1 MDWMDVQAL
10 EAQPAGPVELPGGS
24 AALLE
29 GLNPEQRAAVTHA
42 TGPLLILAGPGSGK
56 TRVITRRIA
65 WLVAQGTGAAR
76 GAAGDHVHQQG
87 RARDARARRAP
98 AAGEGPVDQHLPRP
112 GRAHP
117 AARDRAP
124 GPGLDA
130 RLHDLR
136 HARPQ
141 PAAAQDPVRVEL
153 RLGALQA
160 GGRRAPGS
168 ARGRTAPPTPRCPP
182 TTASR
187 PRRWASSRAPTT
199 RRCAKN
205 NALDFDDL
213 LLKLLE
219 LFESQPGV
227 RDAYS
232 SRFKFVMVDEY
243 QDTNRVQYEITRHLS
258 AWHKNLAVCGDPDQS
273 IYAWRGADIRNI
285 LDFEQD
291 FGAPR
296 VVKLEQNYRST
307 RNILEAA
314 QAVIAHNRAR
324 KQKSTISA
332 SGEAG
337 EQLCVCECGSRGRR
351 GARDRAADRGPARA
365 RHAALAGRRSSTA
378 PTSCSARS
386 ESALRRGS
394 LPYRIVAGVEFYERR
409 EIRDLLAWLK
419 LAVNPADD
427 VAFLRV
433 VNVPA
438 RGIGEK
444 SLAELAQFAADRRIP
459 LAQAV
464 RSSEIAARIRGRARA
479 GLAAFA
485 KLLDKLQ
492 ALAERPAAVAID
504 GAARRDR
511 RGSLAG
517 GDGGRD
523 AGRPRRPTSTSCS
536 RTPSSGTRR
545 PRRRRLARNLRGF
558 LQEVALVSE
567 TDQPEAEN
575 ERVTLMTL
583 HAAKGLEF
591 DAVFIAGCEEELLPH
606 ARALA
611 ETRGGDPDAGLE
623 EERRLLYV
631 GMTRARKRLFLT
643 WARERMQFGSFS
655 VRRPSR
661 FLEELPRALVE
672 STEEEAFPAEDAL
685 PAEPGFKAGDRVEH
699 AHFGRGTVVRVQ
711 GTGVNARAT
720 VRFPAHGERQ
730 LLLLLRQAAA
740 RREEPGRERPA
751 RAAGAPDR
759 RGARAGARGRT
770 AVLVGG
776 AARRRTARQ
785 RRCRRADPDALR
797 HGRRQRADARPVRA
811 HGQGRAQRRER
822 ADPGRDRHRQGA
834 RRARA
839 ARALAPQAEALPGRE
854 LRRGPC
860 EPARERALRPQEGQL
875 HRRDRRPAR
884 TFRGRRRRHGLPGRD
899 RRHAAPDAVE
909 AAARAAGG
917 RGAARRLEQDR
928 QGRRAH
934 RRRDATRTCR
944 RCARR
949 AASAR
954 TSSSGST

>member
-10 EAQPAGPVELPGGS
+10 EAQPAGPVELSGGS

-65 WLVAQGTGAAR
+65 WLVAQGLARPSELLAITFTNKAAR
-76 GAAGDHVHQQG
+76 EMRERVERLLPAKGLWISTFHALGARILRREIELLGQG
-87 RARDARARRAP
+87 WTRDFTIYDTHDRNQLLRKILSESNYDSARFKPAAVGAWISARKNRAADAPLPADDGLEAEALGKLARAYDEA
-98 AAGEGPVDQHLPRP
+98 L
-112 GRAHP
+112 
-117 AARDRAP
+117 AR
-124 GPGLDA
+124 
-130 RLHDLR
+130 
-136 HARPQ
+136 
-141 PAAAQDPVRVEL
+141 
-153 RLGALQA
+153 
-160 GGRRAPGS
+160 
-168 ARGRTAPPTPRCPP
+168 
-182 TTASR
+182 
-187 PRRWASSRAPTT
+187 
-199 RRCAKN
+199 N

-258 AWHKNLAVCGDPDQS
+258 GWHKNLAVCGDPDQS

-337 EQLCVCECGSRGRR
+337 EQLCVFECGSEDDE
-351 GARDRAADRGPARA
+351 AREIVQQIAALRA
-365 RHAALAGRRSSTA
+365 RGTPLSQVAIFYRANFMQRAL
-378 PTSCSARS
+378 

-485 KLLDKLQ
+485 RLLDKLQ
-492 ALAERPAAVAID
+492 ALAERPAAAAIEALLAEID
-504 GAARRDR
+504 EEAWLAELEDETLVDR
-511 RGSLAG
+511 QANVEELRAHAEQW
-517 GDGGRD
+517 DQ
-523 AGRPRRPTSTSCS
+523 APE
-536 RTPSSGTRR
+536 TPG
-545 PRRRRLARNLRGF
+545 LARNLRGF

-606 ARALA
+606 ARALS

-672 STEEEAFPAEDAL
+672 STEEEAFPAGDAL
-685 PAEPGFKAGDRVEH
+685 PAEPEFKAGDRVEH

-730 LLLLLRQAAA
+730 LLLFYAKLQ
-740 RREEPGRERPA
+740 
-751 RAAGAPDR
+751 
-759 RGARAGARGRT
+759 
-770 AVLVGG
+770 LVGG
-776 AARRRTARQ
+776 S
-785 RRCRRADPDALR
+785 
-797 HGRRQRADARPVRA
+797 
-811 HGQGRAQRRER
+811 
-822 ADPGRDRHRQGA
+822 GA
-834 RRARA
+834 
-839 ARALAPQAEALPGRE
+839 
-854 LRRGPC
+854 
-860 EPARERALRPQEGQL
+860 
-875 HRRDRRPAR
+875 
-884 TFRGRRRRHGLPGRD
+884 
-899 RRHAAPDAVE
+899 
-909 AAARAAGG
+909 
-917 RGAARRLEQDR
+917 
-928 QGRRAH
+928 
-934 RRRDATRTCR
+934 
-944 RCARR
+944 
-949 AASAR
+949 
-954 TSSSGST
+954 